1 MTRATESVLER
12 LRKYIL
18 SYSVLKDSA
27 LVIPLSLWIAATYL
41 FEVFDAFPYLVITA
55 KVKRAGKTRLK
66 ELIGFTCNVPFNV
79 TGASAAALFRSIKD
93 NKPTILWDE
102 AEELSKEGNS
112 LMRQFLNSGYR
123 KGQSIPR
130 ATGEGVT
137 EWPTYCPK
145 AFVLIGDVFDTLRDR
160 SIVVEMDRMS
170 PEQAKNVKRFS
181 YETAKEEGNLIGEEL
196 KKVLSENVE
205 AIMEAYNSEEL
216 SFLTDRDEE
225 IWRPIFAIAKVLDQA
240 TYNTKTTTKTRSMKA
255 LAVDLATE
263 KTNTERYKPS
273 AENEAKLAQEEY
285 GLKLL
290 EDLLSVMPK
299 GIKCLSSVEAL
310 KKLHAIDVAP
320 WRKYGGNGLTLNN
333 SAEPNSM
340 SALLTPFGIAP
351 KAVRNGNKVVRG
363 FLRSEVERA
372 VREARK
378 GGK

>member
-1 MTRATESVLER
+1 MLKSVLEK
-12 LRKYIL
+12 LRKFIL
-18 SYSVLKDSA
+18 SYSHLKDEA
-27 LVIPLSLWIAATYL
+27 LVVPLSLWIAATYM
-41 FEVFDAFPYLVITA
+41 FEAFDAFPYLVITA

-66 ELIGFTCNVPFNV
+66 ELIGFTCQTPFNV

-93 NKPTILWDE
+93 RKPTILWDE

-123 KGQSIPR
+123 KGQTIPR

-170 PEQAKNVKRFS
+170 SKEADKMKRFS
-181 YETAKEEGNLIGEEL
+181 YETAKAEGAEIAEEL
-196 KKVLSENVE
+196 RVVLAENLE
-205 AIMEAYNSEEL
+205 KIIEAYNSEEL

-225 IWRPIFAIAKVLDQA
+225 IWRPIFAIAKILDTA
-240 TYNTKTTTKTRSMKA
+240 TYSAKTTSKTRSMKA

-290 EDLLSVMPK
+290 TDLLSIIPK
-299 GIKCLSSVEAL
+299 GTKCISSVEAL
-310 KKLHAIDVAP
+310 AKLKAIDVAP
-320 WRKYGGNGLTLNN
+320 WRKYAGDGLTLNN

-340 SALLTPFGIAP
+340 SALLSPFNLQS
-351 KAVRNGNKVVRG
+351 KLVRNGSKIVRG
-363 FLRSEVERA
+363 FLRSEVEKA
-372 VREARK
+372 LREAK

>member
-1 MTRATESVLER
+1 MTKMTESVIEK

-18 SYSVLKDSA
+18 SYSVLKDPA
-27 LVIPLSLWIAATYL
+27 LVIPLSLWIAATYI
-41 FEVFDAFPYLVITA
+41 FEAFDAFPYLVITA

-66 ELIGFTCNVPFNV
+66 ELIGFTCRVPFNV

-130 ATGEGVT
+130 VGKDGVT

-160 SIVVEMDRMS
+160 SIIMEMERVTS
-170 PEQAKNVKRFS
+170 EQADSMKRFS
-181 YETAKEEGNLIGEEL
+181 YEMAKLEGEAIGEEL
-196 KKVLSENVE
+196 KTLLTEKAES
-205 AIMEAYNSEEL
+205 IMEAYNNEEL

-225 IWRPIFAIAKVLDQA
+225 IWRPIFAVAKILDVE
-240 TYNTKTTTKTRSMKA
+240 TYNTKTTSKTRSMKA

-273 AENEAKLAQEEY
+273 AENEEKLAQEEY
-285 GLKLL
+285 GFKLL
-290 EDLLSVMPK
+290 EDLLSIIPK
-299 GIKCLSSVEAL
+299 GTKCISSSDAIE
-310 KKLHAIDVAP
+310 KLRSIDVAP

-340 SALLTPFGIAP
+340 SALLTPFGVSP
-351 KAVRNGNKVVRG
+351 KVVRNENKVMRG
-363 FLRSEVERA
+363 FLRVDVERA
-372 VREARK
+372 IRNSRK

>member
-1 MTRATESVLER
+1 MLKSVLEK
-12 LRKYIL
+12 LRKFIL
-18 SYSVLKDSA
+18 CYSCLKDEA
-27 LVIPLSLWIAATYL
+27 LVVPLSLWIAATYV
-41 FEVFDAFPYLVITA
+41 FEAFDAFPYLVITA
-55 KVKRAGKTRLK
+55 KIKRAGKTRLK
-66 ELIGFTCNVPFNV
+66 ELIGFTCQMPFNV

-130 ATGEGVT
+130 ATGDGVT

-160 SIVVEMDRMS
+160 SIVVEMDRMT
-170 PEQAKNVKRFS
+170 PEQASKMKRFS
-181 YETAKEEGNLIGEEL
+181 YETAKAEGAEIAEEL
-196 KKVLSENVE
+196 RVVLSENLEQIV
-205 AIMEAYNSEEL
+205 EAYNSQEL

-225 IWRPIFAIAKVLDQA
+225 IWRPIFAIAKILDSA
-240 TYNTKTTTKTRSMKA
+240 TYNAKTTNKTRSMKA

-263 KTNTERYKPS
+263 KTNPERYTPS
-273 AENEAKLAQEEY
+273 AENEAKLEQEEY

-290 EDLLSVMPK
+290 HDLLSVIPK
-299 GIKCLSSVEAL
+299 GVKGISSVDAL
-310 KKLHAIDVAP
+310 NKLRSIDVAP
-320 WRKYGGNGLTLNN
+320 WRKYHGTGLTLNN

-340 SALLTPFGIAP
+340 SALLSPYNVKP
-351 KAVRNGNKVVRG
+351 ELVRNGKKVFRG
-363 FLRSEVERA
+363 FRRADVEKAIRDA
-372 VREARK
+372 K

>member
-1 MTRATESVLER
+1 MLKPILER
-12 LRKYIL
+12 LRKFIL
-18 SYSVLKDSA
+18 SYSCLKEEA
-27 LVIPLSLWIAATYL
+27 LVVPLSLWIAATYV
-41 FEVFDAFPYLVITA
+41 FEAFDAFPYLVITA
-55 KVKRAGKTRLK
+55 KIKRAGKTRLK
-66 ELIGFTCNVPFNV
+66 ELIGFTCQMPFNV

-130 ATGEGVT
+130 ATGDGVT

-160 SIVVEMDRMS
+160 SIVVEMDRMT
-170 PEQAKNVKRFS
+170 PEQASKMKRFS
-181 YETAKEEGNLIGEEL
+181 YEAAKAEGFEIAEEL
-196 KKVLSENVE
+196 KKVLAENLEQIV
-205 AIMEAYNSEEL
+205 EAYNSEEL

-225 IWRPIFAIAKVLDQA
+225 IWRPIFAIAKVLDTA
-240 TYNTKTTTKTRSMKA
+240 TYNSKTTNKTRSMKA

-273 AENEAKLAQEEY
+273 AENEAKLEQEEY

-290 EDLLSVMPK
+290 NDLLSILPK
-299 GIKCLSSVEAL
+299 GTKGISSVDAL
-310 KKLHAIDVAP
+310 NKLKAIDVAP
-320 WRKYGGNGLTLNN
+320 WRKYHGNGLTLNN

-340 SALLTPFGIAP
+340 SALLAP
-351 KAVRNGNKVVRG
+351 YEVQPKPIRNGKKVMRG
-363 FLRSEVERA
+363 YLRADVERA
-372 VREARK
+372 IKLHAK